1 MKILAT
7 FITILILSSI
17 AMNKK
22 AMKNENKNK
31 VEEKAS
37 KLQTNIQS
45 KSEVKKSDPGSIL
58 HATAVI
64 LK

>member
-7 FITILILSSI
+7 FICILILSSI

-31 VEEKAS
+31 FEEKAS
-37 KLQTNIQS
+37 KLQTKMQS

-58 HATAVI
+58 HSTAVI
-64 LK
+64 S